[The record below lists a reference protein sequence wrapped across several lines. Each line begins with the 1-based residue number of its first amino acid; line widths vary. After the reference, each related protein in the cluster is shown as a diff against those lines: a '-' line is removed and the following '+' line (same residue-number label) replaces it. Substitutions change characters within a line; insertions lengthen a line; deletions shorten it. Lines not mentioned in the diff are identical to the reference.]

1 MVVAGAHFAADLAER
16 APVATPYPVW
26 YDVAAQTKSRRLT
39 VAFRAVLAIPHLFV
53 LSVLGPI
60 AYLVT
65 IVGWLSIV
73 FSARYDA
80 SLASFPLMYL
90 RWLARVYGYIALL
103 RDEYP
108 PFGSGSYPVL
118 FEVSYQDR
126 RSRLRT
132 FFRLPLLLP
141 QYVVLYFLFVV
152 WSAAVALAWFAIL
165 LSGAYPEGLR
175 RLVVGLTR
183 WLLRVFAYALL
194 LRDEYPPFSL
204 ALDERLPA
212 WLLASAPPYV
222 PALEPLPSTPAYVES
237 EVPAP
242 SEPAEAGE
250 TTGFFAFP
258 PSRGPAP
265 STTPEPDSPEP
276 PSESPSE

>member
-1 MVVAGAHFAADLAER
+1 
-16 APVATPYPVW
+16 
-26 YDVAAQTKSRRLT
+26 
-39 VAFRAVLAIPHLFV
+39 VLAIPHLIV

-90 RWLARVYGYIALL
+90 RWLARVYGYVALL

-108 PFGSGSYPVL
+108 PFGSGAYPVL
-118 FEVSYQDR
+118 FEVSYQVR

-132 FFRLPLLLP
+132 FFRLLLLLP
-141 QYVVLYFLFVV
+141 QICVLYVLLVA
-152 WSAAVALAWFAIL
+152 WYAGVALAWFAIL

-212 WLLASAPPYV
+212 WLVASAPASV
-222 PALEPLPSTPAYVES
+222 PGPELSPSAPAYVEP
-237 EVPAP
+237 EVPAL
-242 SEPAEAGE
+242 SEPEEGGE

-258 PSRGPAP
+258 PLRRPAFG
-265 STTPEPDSPEP
+265 TTPESESPRPPPEP
-276 PSESPSE
+276 PPE